1 MSLVSRFV
9 ELFRRLPAI
18 GSFAAEMA
26 FYFALSLVPILG
38 LTAAA
43 AVAWLPPEVGRPL
56 ADSVIR
62 NLAPEAGLDAAAI
75 SGWVG
80 SVRALG
86 LARGRCL
93 ARRLERVPVHG
104 RVREGTGKAG
114 RRRARGLASPASVD
128 RECHVPPVGVDA
140 GPAPALLSS
149 SCIAPPLEETLDQGG
164 WVARGT
170 LSAQGLSRT
179 MAALVLLLVIALT
192 YRAIPGTQARGWRL
206 WLVSGL
212 AAGGWIAAGWVVTR
226 LLPSLLQGQTL
237 YGALGT
243 FVLFLLWSYVNAW
256 VLLFCGQLP
265 ACCCARWRPRRTPVT
280 PADRQA
286 GVPCP
291 PGATGDKREPPG

>member
-1 MSLVSRFV
+1 MSLVSRIV
-9 ELFRRLPAI
+9 ELFRRLPAV

-43 AVAWLPPEVGRPL
+43 AVAWLPAEVGRPL

-80 SVRALG
+80 SVQLSGWLAAGVLLAVWSAFRFMAACVKA
-86 LARGRCL
+86 LARLGGV
-93 ARRLERVPVHG
+93 EPVNWRH
-104 RVREGTGKAG
+104 RVRSI
-114 RRRARGLASPASVD
+114 ASAMFLLLVWML
-128 RECHVPPVGVDA
+128 
-140 GPAPALLSS
+140 ALLLLSFVIL
-149 SCIAPPLEETLDQGG
+149 IAPPLQETLDQGG
-164 WVARGT
+164 WFARGT

-179 MAALVLLLVIALT
+179 MAALVLLLVITLT
-192 YRAIPGTQARGWRL
+192 YRTIPGTQARGWRL

-212 AAGGWIAAGWVVTR
+212 AAGGWVAAGWVVTR

-265 ACCCARWRPRRTPVT
+265 GVLLRPSSTSGE
-280 PADRQA
+280 AQ
-286 GVPCP
+286 
-291 PGATGDKREPPG
+291 